1 MLSEASKKRYSA
13 FWQNEATD
21 RFLVYLSAP
30 DGSKSPAPDFSGL
43 TEDEVN
49 WKVRMD
55 FEFRVLR
62 EKERILH
69 TNYYCDGFPTVFTD
83 FGPGSLAACIGG
95 NFQVAKDT
103 VWFDR
108 NPIIKNWDSYPEI
121 KIYRNS
127 EMWQATDTYTK
138 MLCESGKGIFY
149 TSIADIGGT
158 LDIAASLRGTS
169 ELLFDVYDNP
179 EQVKELVK
187 KIQPVWKEAFFHL
200 KSITDSYQDGVTS
213 WMPIWCEKAYFPLQ
227 CDFSAMLSADMFEE
241 FVLPDLIYQTEYLD
255 HSIYHLDGPGE
266 LQHVDHLLSIPR
278 LNAIQWIPGAG
289 NADVADE
296 CWFELYQ
303 KIQAGGKG
311 LVLFVNR
318 PELLENL
325 LKHISPKG
333 VYIYVTDTDDYTARQ
348 LKELVEK
355 TKI

>member
-13 FWQNEATD
+13 FWQNDATD

-69 TNYYCDGFPTVFTD
+69 TNYYCDGFPTIFTD

-95 NFQVAKDT
+95 SFQVAKDT

-138 MLCESGKGIFY
+138 MLCEAGKGIFY
-149 TSIADIGGT
+149 TSIADKT
-158 LDIAASLRGTS
+158 
-169 ELLFDVYDNP
+169 
-179 EQVKELVK
+179 
-187 KIQPVWKEAFFHL
+187 
-200 KSITDSYQDGVTS
+200 
-213 WMPIWCEKAYFPLQ
+213 
-227 CDFSAMLSADMFEE
+227 
-241 FVLPDLIYQTEYLD
+241 
-255 HSIYHLDGPGE
+255 
-266 LQHVDHLLSIPR
+266 
-278 LNAIQWIPGAG
+278 
-289 NADVADE
+289 VA
-296 CWFELYQ
+296 
-303 KIQAGGKG
+303 
-311 LVLFVNR
+311 
-318 PELLENL
+318 P
-325 LKHISPKG
+325 
-333 VYIYVTDTDDYTARQ
+333 
-348 LKELVEK
+348 
-355 TKI
+355 